1 MRDWLLHDP
10 IGQKWRFGHLHPYD
24 HSHTAMD
31 LQLQGLTAVV
41 TGGSAGIG
49 AAIVHAFAQ
58 EGCNVAFCARG
69 GDRVRS
75 TVEAT
80 AHLPGAV
87 RGTVVDVADP
97 AAVCQWLDGV
107 GRFHV
112 FVPNV
117 SALADDWSASLAID
131 IAATVATTEVAIAHL
146 QHGQHAAITYIGSKA
161 SSMAAP
167 RSASYGAA
175 KAAMAH
181 YMKSLSARLLPAI
194 RVNTVSPGDT
204 LVDGGFWDRI
214 RQQDTAAFER
224 AVARNPLGRLATPQE
239 IARVVV
245 FLSSPAASFVA
256 GSNWY
261 VDGGSTQ
268 HVPY

>member
-1 MRDWLLHDP
+1 
-10 IGQKWRFGHLHPYD
+10 
-24 HSHTAMD
+24 
-31 LQLQGLTAVV
+31 
-41 TGGSAGIG
+41 
-49 AAIVHAFAQ
+49 
-58 EGCNVAFCARG
+58 
-69 GDRVRS
+69 
-75 TVEAT
+75 
-80 AHLPGAV
+80 
-87 RGTVVDVADP
+87 
-97 AAVCQWLDGV
+97 
-107 GRFHV
+107 
-112 FVPNV
+112 
-117 SALADDWSASLAID
+117 
-131 IAATVATTEVAIAHL
+131 
-146 QHGQHAAITYIGSKA
+146 
-161 SSMAAP
+161 MAAP